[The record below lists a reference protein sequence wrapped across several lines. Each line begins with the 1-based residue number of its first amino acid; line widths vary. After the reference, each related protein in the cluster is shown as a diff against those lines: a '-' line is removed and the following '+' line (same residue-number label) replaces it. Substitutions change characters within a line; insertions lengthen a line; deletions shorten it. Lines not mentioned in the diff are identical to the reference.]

1 MTLYESRM
9 RELYPDKYKDKIF
22 NEELMKWEP
31 KKKHLLKRELKKKY
45 PRKTNPDARAK
56 AIERDS
62 HKCVICGSSE
72 RLEVHHKKYRS
83 DGGSDDMDN
92 LVTLCAQ
99 CHIKAHGDEPIVKL
113 MQSRLVS

>member
-31 KKKHLLKRELKKKY
+31 KKKHLLKRELKKKH
-45 PRKTNPDARAK
+45 PRKTNPDARA
-56 AIERDS
+56 
-62 HKCVICGSSE
+62 
-72 RLEVHHKKYRS
+72 
-83 DGGSDDMDN
+83 
-92 LVTLCAQ
+92 
-99 CHIKAHGDEPIVKL
+99 KAHGDEPIVKL